1 MNNKIALKDLSLFAM
16 VARVSSFAAAARSEG
31 MSPAFVSK
39 RIAVLEGALRVRL
52 FHRTTRNV
60 SLTQEGMAML
70 RRAQKILDDVE
81 QMSDAVAS
89 AQATPRG
96 LLRISSSAGFG
107 RSQLAPALSELAKL
121 YPLLDL
127 QLELLDR
134 PVDLIGEGFDL
145 DIRVGGAHEASL
157 IAQHLARNY
166 RVLCA
171 SPAYLAEHGSPQ
183 RLEDLV
189 RHRCIVTR
197 ERDHSFGLWRLSG
210 PNGVET
216 VKVSAPLSS
225 NNGEIVHQWGVEG
238 HGIFLR
244 STWDVGDDLRSGR
257 LLRLLPDYYQDAD
270 VAAIYPQRLEGS
282 SRLRVCVQF
291 LKSWFIARAPE
302 GYGSL

>member
-1 MNNKIALKDLSLFAM
+1 VNNKIALKDLSLFAM

-39 RIAVLEGALRVRL
+39 RIGVLEGALQVRL

-60 SLTQEGMAML
+60 SLTQEGVAML
-70 RRAQKILDDVE
+70 QRAQKILDDVE
-81 QMSDAVAS
+81 QMSDAVAV

-121 YPLLDL
+121 YPLLDF

-145 DIRVGGAHEASL
+145 DIRVGGSHEASL
-157 IAQHLARNY
+157 IAQHLARNS

-171 SPAYLAEHGSPQ
+171 APRYLALHGTPQ
-183 RLEDLV
+183 SLEDLTH
-189 RHRCIVTR
+189 HRCVVTR
-197 ERDHSFGLWRLSG
+197 ERDLSFGLWRLSG
-210 PNGVET
+210 PNGLET

-225 NNGEIVHQWGVEG
+225 NNGEIVHQWGLEG

-244 STWDVGDDLRSGR
+244 STWDVGEDLRSGR
-257 LLRLLPDYYQDAD
+257 LVRLLPDYSQSAD

-291 LKSWFIARAPE
+291 LKNWFAAYAAG
-302 GYGSL
+302 GYG

>member
-1 MNNKIALKDLSLFAM
+1 MNNQIALKDLLLFAM

-39 RIAVLEGALRVRL
+39 RIAVLERALQVRL
-52 FHRTTRNV
+52 FHRTTRSV
-60 SLTQEGMAML
+60 SLTQEGAAML
-70 RRAQKILDDVE
+70 RRAQKILDEVE
-81 QMSDAVAS
+81 QMSEAVAS

-107 RSQLAPALSELAKL
+107 RSQLAPALSELARL
-121 YPLLDL
+121 YPLLNF

-157 IAQHLARNY
+157 IAQHLARNH

-171 SPAYLAEHGSPQ
+171 APLYLAEHGVPQ
-183 RLEDLV
+183 RVDDLV
-189 RHRCIVTR
+189 THRCIVTR
-197 ERDHSFGLWRLSG
+197 ERDHSFGLWRLLG

-225 NNGEIVHQWGVEG
+225 NNGEIVHQWGLEG

-244 STWDVGDDLRSGR
+244 STWDVGDDLRAGR
-257 LLRLLPDYYQDAD
+257 LIRLLPDYYQDAD

-291 LKSWFIARAPE
+291 LKSWFAARAPE
-302 GYGSL
+302 GYG

>member
-1 MNNKIALKDLSLFAM
+1 MNNQIALKDLSLFAM

-39 RIAVLEGALRVRL
+39 RIAVLERALQVRL
-52 FHRTTRNV
+52 FHRTTRSV
-60 SLTQEGMAML
+60 SLTQEGVAML
-70 RRAQKILDDVE
+70 RRAQKILDEVE

-96 LLRISSSAGFG
+96 LLRVSSSAGFG
-107 RSQLAPALSELAKL
+107 RNQLAPALSELAKL

-157 IAQHLARNY
+157 IALHLARNY

-171 SPAYLAEHGSPQ
+171 SPAYLAQHGAPQ
-183 RLEDLV
+183 SLGDLV
-189 RHRCIVTR
+189 HHRCVVIR

-225 NNGEIVHQWGVEG
+225 NNGEIVHQWGIEG

-244 STWDVGDDLRSGR
+244 STWDVADDLRSGR
-257 LLRLLPDYYQDAD
+257 LVRLLPDYYQDAD

-291 LKSWFIARAPE
+291 LKSWFTAHAPE
-302 GYGSL
+302 GYG